1 MSQLALGYIV
11 PPESIGQLSE
21 LATAQKYAEFWK
33 SIQLVGTQVQPSYP
47 YSGYV
52 VAVLLPFLS
61 DKGIDLP
68 MNLDTAGLR
77 ALAGADLGLLACADG
92 KDAKDALDSLSQCK
106 PDVAEMAHYFAEF
119 TGEDWDEGGK
129 AMKEA
134 REFVEHGLESVRNLE
149 VYYLLFVG

>member
-11 PPESIGQLSE
+11 PPELIAPLSE
-21 LATAQKYAEFWK
+21 LASAKKYAEFWK
-33 SIQLVGTQVQPSYP
+33 SIQAAGTAVHPAYP

-68 MNLDTAGLR
+68 MNLETAPLR
-77 ALAGADLGLLACADG
+77 ALAGADVGLLACADG
-92 KDAKDALDSLSQCK
+92 KDAKDALDSLSKCK
-106 PDVAEMAHYFAEF
+106 LDVEEMAHYFAEF
-119 TGEDWDEGGK
+119 TGEDWDDSGK
-129 AMKEA
+129 AMTEA
-134 REFVEHGLESVRNLE
+134 RRFVEHGLESVRDLD